1 MSDQQP
7 PAPPPPSYGNGGYPP
22 FQSEPPP
29 TGQAIAAL
37 VLGIAGLS
45 LCPGVASIP
54 AWIVGRSAM
63 REIDASAGR
72 LGGRTLAFVGYV
84 LGIVGTALAGLGAL
98 VLAVFLVLA
107 LAFTSHVTRCDQS
120 FDPGTGSMT
129 RTC

>member
-1 MSDQQP
+1 MSDPQPP
-7 PAPPPPSYGNGGYPP
+7 PAPPPFGTGGYPP
-22 FQSEPPP
+22 FQTEPPP

-54 AWIVGRSAM
+54 AWIIGRSAV

-84 LGIVGTALAGLGAL
+84 LGIVGTVLAALGAVVAAIFLL
-98 VLAVFLVLA
+98 VVLVFA
-107 LAFTSHVTRCDQS
+107 SHVTHCVDTIN
-120 FDPGTGSMT
+120 PTTGPT
-129 RTC
+129 TTTC